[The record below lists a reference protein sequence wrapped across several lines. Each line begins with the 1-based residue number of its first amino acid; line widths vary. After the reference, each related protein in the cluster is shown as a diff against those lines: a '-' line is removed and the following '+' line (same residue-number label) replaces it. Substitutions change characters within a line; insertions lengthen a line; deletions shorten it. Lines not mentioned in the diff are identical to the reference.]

1 VIRVLSEILGRPT
14 TRDDVEPYTWS
25 ATEVLPSATGDEYL
39 AAMQWVM
46 GLWRRRVLQWWS
58 GGFDLLLTPTIWEPP
73 ATLESMMPV
82 EDQWSELKAKID
94 RQVFFT
100 SPFNL
105 TGQPA
110 ISLPLHWTPEGL
122 PVGIQLVGAIGREDL
137 LIRVASQLEQARPW
151 VNRRPP
157 VHA

>member
-1 VIRVLSEILGRPT
+1 
-14 TRDDVEPYTWS
+14 
-25 ATEVLPSATGDEYL
+25 
-39 AAMQWVM
+39 M
-46 GLWRRRVLQWWS
+46 QWWS
-58 GGFDLLLTPTIWEPP
+58 AGFDLLLTPTVWEPP

-82 EDQWSELKAKID
+82 EDKWLELKAKID

-137 LIRVASQLEQARPW
+137 LIRVASQLEEAQPW
-151 VNRRPP
+151 INRRPL